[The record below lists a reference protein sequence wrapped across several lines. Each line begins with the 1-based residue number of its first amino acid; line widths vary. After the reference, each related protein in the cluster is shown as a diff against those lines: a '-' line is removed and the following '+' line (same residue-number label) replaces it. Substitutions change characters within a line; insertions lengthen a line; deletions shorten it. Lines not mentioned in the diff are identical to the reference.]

1 VSLLDRNWHPAAPQ
15 SGRLWSVLRL
25 AGFALLGMLLV
36 ALLSQVP
43 TTHTVNIGGY
53 DTAYVQGF
61 YDPQYITARG
71 GGRYYLDGSD
81 GSARWSRAVSYLL
94 FPQAGL
100 PGRVTL
106 RLRGWRDDGP
116 PPQVE
121 VWLNGRTRLDSFAAS
136 QQWQTY
142 TFDVRGGLLKASDI
156 VIELRSETAA
166 LPNDGRQVGVLL
178 DEARYHV
185 APGPSGLI
193 WPYPTQLLYGG
204 LIGGLLWLLAQH
216 WRPRR
221 AALLTLGGLLLAG
234 ASFALLTRQPPPLYP
249 YPLRWLLPA
258 LALLLAALLT
268 LVRAPPLLVR
278 RPALLDALAL
288 GGVAVWL
295 GAVLLAAQQH
305 ITLSVPGVEKDFR
318 VFATRTESLS
328 ELWRADGFYNLGYPL
343 LLWLAQPLTNGNV
356 FLAGRLVA
364 ALSGAVLL
372 LAAWWLARALLAE
385 RPDFARVGAL
395 LALLLLAF
403 NPLVVRYALYVGSDM
418 PFAALSVLALA
429 LLLAGTLRGGPWWL
443 LLLAGCA
450 AGGAFLVRHLGLT
463 LLVGG
468 LLLCVLLPAPR
479 PWWRR
484 LLRREGLLFA
494 AGFVLLAAPQLVVN
508 TLDTGQPFYNL
519 QAKNVWLAV
528 YTGVDWGRWG
538 EVPDSISL
546 AEVIRRDPAR
556 FVANWWG
563 NLVRFLGS
571 GAETGISGGEAYQL
585 RLLPW
590 PANWLA
596 LGGLLGWLVLAAR
609 QWDTAERLARA
620 RLALVGFILLYVL
633 GVSLAF
639 LLPRFFLPLTAIYAA
654 AAAWSLGLLLRAVAP
669 KAEAPHMLRG
679 ALLVGM
685 LLALLL
691 AGGFASGTREVLA
704 RQPADE
710 VAAIRLTLEHLQ
722 PGERVLTRLPADVP
736 VAKYSA
742 LAHRA
747 LPWQEIADADTD
759 AAAVLAQAREQG
771 AAYLLW
777 DAAGRPPLP
786 NPSDARVGRAGSYT
800 LYRLAPLPAE
810 ASRRAA
816 TRGPFYCQPPRLV
829 LE

>member
-1 VSLLDRNWHPAAPQ
+1 VSLPNRNARQPERPAGSARPA
-15 SGRLWSVLRL
+15 LRL
-25 AGFALLGMLLV
+25 AGFCLLGVLLV
-36 ALLSQVP
+36 ALLSQIPV
-43 TTHTVNIGGY
+43 THTVNIGGY
-53 DTAYVQGF
+53 DSAYVQGF

-81 GSARWSRAVSYLL
+81 GSARWSRNVSYLL

-100 PGRVTL
+100 PGSVTL
-106 RLRGWRDDGP
+106 RLRGWRERGP

-121 VWLNGRTRLDSFAAS
+121 VWLNGRTRLDTFTAS
-136 QQWQTY
+136 QDWQTY
-142 TFDVRGGLLKASDI
+142 TFPIRGDLLKASD
-156 VIELRSETAA
+156 VVLELRSETAP

-178 DEARYHV
+178 DEARYRV
-185 APGPSGLI
+185 TPGASGLI

-216 WRPRR
+216 WQPRR
-221 AALLTLGGLLLAG
+221 AALLTLSGLLLAG
-234 ASFALLTRQPPPLYP
+234 AGFALLTRQPPPLYP

-258 LALLLAALLT
+258 LALLLAALLA
-268 LVRAPPLLVR
+268 LVRAPPLFVR
-278 RPALLDALAL
+278 RPALLDALAF
-288 GGVAVWL
+288 GGIAVWL
-295 GAVLLAAQQH
+295 GGVLLAAQQH

-343 LLWLAQPLTNGNV
+343 LLWLAQPFTDGNV

-364 ALSGAVLL
+364 ALSGALLL
-372 LAAWWLARALLAE
+372 LAGWWLARTLLAE

-395 LALLLLAF
+395 LALLALAL

-429 LLLAGTLRGGPWWL
+429 LLLAGVWRGAWWL

-463 LLVGG
+463 LLAGV
-468 LLLCVLLPAPR
+468 LLLVWLLPAAR

-484 LLRREGLLFA
+484 LLRREGLLFV
-494 AGFVLLAAPQLVVN
+494 AGFVLLAAPQLVIN
-508 TLDTGQPFYNL
+508 TLDTGQPLYNQ

-571 GAETGISGGEAYQL
+571 GAETGIGGGEAYQL

-596 LGGLLGWLVLAAR
+596 LGGLLGWLVVGWRTWRAPTEDAAP
-609 QWDTAERLARA
+609 LARA
-620 RLALVGFILLYVL
+620 RLGLVGFVLLYAL

-654 AAAWSLGLLLRAVAP
+654 AAAWSIGVLLRAAAP
-669 KAEAPHMLRG
+669 AAEAPRMLRR

-685 LLALLL
+685 LLVLLL
-691 AGGFASGTREVLA
+691 AGGFRSGTREVLT

-710 VAAIRLTLEHLQ
+710 VAAIRLTLAQIE
-722 PGERVLTRLPADVP
+722 PGERVLTRLPAEVP
-736 VAKYSA
+736 IAKYSA

-747 LPWQEIADADTD
+747 LPWQEVARADTD

-777 DAAGRPPLP
+777 DEASGPPPLP
-786 NPSDARVGRAGSYT
+786 DAADARVGEAGSYA
-800 LYRLAPLPAE
+800 LYRLTAPSE
-810 ASRRAA
+810 
-816 TRGPFYCQPPRLV
+816 
-829 LE
+829 

>member
-1 VSLLDRNWHPAAPQ
+1 VSLLNRKWHQAEHSTSYVRSAL
-15 SGRLWSVLRL
+15 GL
-25 AGFALLGMLLV
+25 AGFCLLGMLLI
-36 ALLSQVP
+36 ALLSQIP
-43 TTHTVNIGGY
+43 ATHAVNIGGY

-100 PGRVTL
+100 PGSVTL
-106 RLRGWRDDGP
+106 RLRGWRDEGP

-121 VWLNGRTRLDSFAAS
+121 VWLNGRTRLDTFTAS
-136 QQWQTY
+136 QDWQEY
-142 TFDVRGGLLKASDI
+142 TFALRGGLLKASD
-156 VIELRSETAA
+156 VVLELRSETAP
-166 LPNDGRQVGVLL
+166 LPNDGREVGVLL
-178 DEARYHV
+178 DKVRYHV
-185 APGPSGLI
+185 APGASILI
-193 WPYPTQLLYGG
+193 IPYPTQLLYGG
-204 LIGGLLWLLAQH
+204 IIGGLLWLLAQQ
-216 WRPRR
+216 WPPRR
-221 AALLTLGGLLLAG
+221 AALLTLGGLLLVGAG
-234 ASFALLTRQPPPLYP
+234 FALLTRQPPPLYP

-258 LALLLAALLT
+258 LALLLAALLA
-268 LVRAPPLLVR
+268 LVRAPPLLAR

-288 GGVAVWL
+288 GGIAIWL

-318 VFATRTESLS
+318 VFATRTENLS

-343 LLWLAQPLTNGNV
+343 LLWLAQPFTSGNP

-364 ALSGAVLL
+364 ALSGALLL
-372 LAAWWLARALLAE
+372 LAGWWLARTLLAE

-395 LALLLLAF
+395 LALLALAL

-418 PFAALSVLALA
+418 PFAALGVLALA
-429 LLLAGTLRGGPWWL
+429 LLLAGVQRGGSWW

-463 LLVGG
+463 LLAGG
-468 LLLCVLLPAPR
+468 LLVVWLLPASR

-484 LLRREGLLFA
+484 LLRREGLLFV
-494 AGFVLLAAPQLVVN
+494 AGFVLLATPQLVVN
-508 TLDTGQPFYNL
+508 MLDTGQPLYNQ

-556 FVANWWG
+556 FLANWWG
-563 NLVRFLGS
+563 NVISFLGS
-571 GAETGISGGEAYQL
+571 GAETGIGGGEAYQL

-596 LGGLLGWLVLAAR
+596 LGGLLGWLVVGWRSWRVPAHNVAS
-609 QWDTAERLARA
+609 LARA
-620 RLALVGFILLYVL
+620 RVALVGCVLLYVL

-654 AAAWSLGLLLRAVAP
+654 AAAWSIGLLLHAAAP
-669 KAEAPHMLRG
+669 TAEAPRLLRR

-691 AGGFASGTREVLA
+691 VGGFHSGTRAVLTQ
-704 RQPADE
+704 QPADE
-710 VAAIRLTLEHLQ
+710 VAAIRLTLAQLA
-722 PGERVLTRLPADVP
+722 PGEHVLTRLPAEVP

-742 LAHRA
+742 LAHRT
-747 LPWQEIADADTD
+747 LPWQEIASPGTDTAD
-759 AAAVLAQAREQG
+759 VLAQARERG

-777 DAAGRPPLP
+777 DEAAGAPPLP
-786 NPSDARVGRAGSYT
+786 NPADLRVGQTGSYT
-800 LYRLAPLPAE
+800 LYRLTALPD
-810 ASRRAA
+810 
-816 TRGPFYCQPPRLV
+816 
-829 LE
+829 